1 MQPNVTYVILKILNL
16 SLSFGRITN
25 KNHPGKIVF
34 DDYGIV
40 QWDIVQRWE
49 KRARYGDT
57 SFGKEKFFGSETSWS
72 AVAEQ
77 EQQLSSFISFQHL
90 TFLLFRHKRSPTL
103 VLISTKA
110 TLVSNKD
117 LIAHMG

>member
-1 MQPNVTYVILKILNL
+1 MWTQVLGRR
-16 SLSFGRITN
+16 SFLEVRQ
-25 KNHPGKIVF
+25 V
-34 DDYGIV
+34 
-40 QWDIVQRWE
+40 
-49 KRARYGDT
+49 
-57 SFGKEKFFGSETSWS
+57 WS